1 MAVLAGKAVAVEL
14 TEREKAIL
22 DFEGSW
28 WTELG
33 EKDTLVLERFGLA
46 PDRYVE
52 VLHQLLER
60 PEAFDHDPLVVRRV
74 LRLRE
79 RNRRARSQHAT
90 RAASAPV
97 ERGHA

>member
-1 MAVLAGKAVAVEL
+1 MTVLAGKAVAVEL
-14 TEREKAIL
+14 TERDKAIL

-28 WTELG
+28 WTEQG
-33 EKDTLVLERFGLA
+33 EKDVLVLERFGLA
-46 PDRYVE
+46 PDQYIK
-52 VLHQLLER
+52 VLHEILER
-60 PEAFDHDPLVVRRV
+60 PEAFEHDPLVVRRL

-79 RNRRARSQHAT
+79 RNRRARSEHAS